1 MRATAGTPNPGA
13 PGPIVLCADDY
24 GLSAPVSRAIL
35 ALAKAGRISALSCMT
50 GSRFWPE
57 HGPWLRE
64 VMDQVDVGLH
74 FTLVDEAPLTA
85 MPRMAPAGRLPS
97 IGRLILQSYARAL
110 DRREIAAELDA
121 QLDAFMKV
129 TGRPP
134 AHIDGHLHAHV
145 LPGIR
150 DVVLAKAR
158 SLTPRPWLRN
168 VHDRLGAISRRGV
181 AVPKAGF
188 ISALG
193 RGFAAAA
200 GDLAD
205 RLNTSFS
212 GVYAFSHTPADYAA
226 LFPHF
231 VQDRGQR
238 HVILC
243 HPGEADDPLA
253 AWDRQRAVE
262 YEFLAGP
269 RFRDLLT
276 EHGLKIARFVA

>member
-1 MRATAGTPNPGA
+1 MSAIA

-50 GSRFWPE
+50 ASKFWPE
-57 HGPWLRE
+57 HGPWLKE
-64 VMDQVDVGLH
+64 VADQVDVGLH
-74 FTLVDEAPLTA
+74 FTLVDEVPLTP
-85 MPRMAPAGRLPS
+85 MPRAAPAGHLPS
-97 IGRLILQSYARAL
+97 IGRLIAMSYAHTL
-110 DRREIAAELDA
+110 DRREVAAELDA
-121 QLDAFMKV
+121 QLDAFTEVM
-129 TGRPP
+129 GRAP

-158 SLTPRPWLRN
+158 TLSPRPWLRN
-168 VHDRLGAISRRGV
+168 VHDGFGAISSRGV
-181 AVPKAGF
+181 AVPKAAF

-200 GDLAD
+200 GDLAG
-205 RLNTSFS
+205 RLNSSFS
-212 GVYAFSHTPADYAA
+212 GVYAFSETPADYAA

-231 VQDRGQR
+231 VRNRGPR

-269 RFRDLLT
+269 RLRDLLA
-276 EHGLKIARFVA
+276 EHGLTIARFAAA